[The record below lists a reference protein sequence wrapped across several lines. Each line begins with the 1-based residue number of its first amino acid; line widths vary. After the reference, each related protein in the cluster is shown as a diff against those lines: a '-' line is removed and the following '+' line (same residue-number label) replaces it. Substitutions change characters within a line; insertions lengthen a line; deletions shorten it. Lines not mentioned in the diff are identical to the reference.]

1 MFKKVGMVL
10 CSAALVASLA
20 ACSDKKDTVK
30 EVQAAGG
37 DKPQIELKLGHGAA
51 TDNPRHIAALKF
63 AELVSQ
69 KTNGKVKVNVF
80 PSEILGSDQQM
91 EDAVK
96 LGTLDGALISTGVVA
111 TIAPKMQAIN
121 LPYMFK
127 DYNSAYKVL
136 DGELGKEMGA
146 QLEDKNIHLINY
158 WENGFRVMTNS
169 KHPINN
175 PADLAGLKMRVP
187 DSPISIAT
195 FKALGTNP
203 TPLAFGQLYTALQ
216 SKVVDGQENPLT
228 NVYAS
233 KFYEV
238 QKYLSVTNHQYS
250 ALPFII
256 NKAKWNSLQPDIQKA
271 IIEAAGEARDL
282 HRQLVQKDDKDL
294 IQKLKDNGMNINT
307 PDPSPFRQAAHKVYS
322 DNEATIGADFLNK
335 VIKATE

>member
-1 MFKKVGMVL
+1 MVKKVGTVL
-10 CSAALVASLA
+10 CAVAIVASLA
-20 ACSDKKDTVK
+20 ACSSSK
-30 EVQAAGG
+30 ETSKQTQASDGG
-37 DKPQIELKLGHGAA
+37 KPQIELRLGHGAPPE
-51 TDNPRHIAALKF
+51 NPRQIAAQKF
-63 AELVSQ
+63 ADLVSQ
-69 KTNGKVKVNVF
+69 KTNGRVKVDIF

-91 EDAVK
+91 EDAIK
-96 LGTLDGALISTGVVA
+96 LGALDSALISTGVVA

-136 DGELGKEMGA
+136 DGDLGKEMGA

-169 KHPINN
+169 KHPINV
-175 PADLAGLKMRVP
+175 PSDLAGLKMRVP
-187 DSPISIAT
+187 DSPVSIAT

-228 NVYAS
+228 NIYAT

-238 QKYLSVTNHQYS
+238 QKYLSVTNHQYG
-250 ALPFII
+250 ALPFIM
-256 NKAKWNSLQPDIQKA
+256 NKDKWNSLQPDIQKA
-271 IIEAAGEARDL
+271 IIEAANEARDL

-294 IQKLKDNGMNINT
+294 IQKLKDNGMIINT
-307 PDPSPFRQAAHKVYS
+307 PDQAPFREAVKKVYT
-322 DNEATIGADFLNK
+322 DNEAVIGADFLNK